1 MSKFVK
7 VRTELRDLTMI
18 KRALDDLELKYQED
32 ADYRHGWSG
41 ASHAAEIVVKAGLF
55 TSFGLRR
62 NEEGV
67 YEILG
72 DSMGLSSQQDI
83 LQQLNQRYA
92 YHKVLNEVGKAGFSL
107 VEESTD
113 RNKAIRLVVRR
124 WA

>member
-7 VRTELRDLTMI
+7 IRTQLRDLTMI
-18 KRALDDLELKYQED
+18 KRALDDLNLAYKEDTAYQ
-32 ADYRHGWSG
+32 HGWSG
-41 ASHAAEIVVKAGLF
+41 ASHAAELVVTTGMF

-62 NEEGV
+62 NDEGE

-72 DSMGLSSQQDI
+72 DNMGLSNQQEM

-92 YHKVLNEVGKAGFSL
+92 YHKVLNEAGKAGFSL
-107 VEESTD
+107 VEETTD

>member
-18 KRALDDLELKYQED
+18 KRALDDLGLKYQED
-32 ADYRHGWSG
+32 ANYRHDWSG
-41 ASHAAEIVVKAGLF
+41 ATHAAELVVKVGML

-72 DSMGLSSQQDI
+72 DNMGLSSQQDT

-107 VEESTD
+107 VEETTD